1 MLNFLK
7 FKNKFKNK
15 IILLFLIFVLPRHNE
30 KQTFY
35 YKFSSFLRQKKQ
47 ATPINNL
54 ITLEL
59 SSKIWLKVLKSLV
72 TN

>member
-35 YKFSSFLRQKKQ
+35 YKFSSLLRQKKQ
-47 ATPINNL
+47 ATNNL